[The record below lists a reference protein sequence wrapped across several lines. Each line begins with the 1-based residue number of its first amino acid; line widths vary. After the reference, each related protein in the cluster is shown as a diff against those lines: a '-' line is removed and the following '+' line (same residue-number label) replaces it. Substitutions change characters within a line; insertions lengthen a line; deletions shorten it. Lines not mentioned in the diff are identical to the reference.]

1 MPHFTDRLAEAVQ
14 RRGNPV
20 CVGLDPRYDQLP
32 AVLRTPE
39 QPDPIDRAEAYRAFC
54 QGIVDVV
61 APLVPVVKPQVA
73 FFEQLGPPGMQA
85 LAEIV
90 QYAAARGLL
99 VILDAK
105 RNDIG
110 STASAYADAW
120 LGSGRQSTFAGD
132 AMTVSPYLGADS
144 LEPFVQTAGERDAGV
159 FILVKTSNPGGGWLQ
174 DLVAAGQPVF
184 RHVGQMVESLA
195 EQSAGACGYGYV
207 GAVVGATHPQQL
219 AELRQ
224 AMPHT
229 WFLVPGYGSQG
240 GTAADVAA
248 AFDDRGFGAVVNN
261 SRGIIFAHDRPAYR
275 DKFAPGQWQ
284 DAVRA
289 ATLAMIDDLR
299 AGTPAGKLVPR

>member
-1 MPHFTDRLAEAVQ
+1 MDRLAEAVQ

-20 CVGLDPRYDQLP
+20 CVGLDPRYEQLP
-32 AVLRTPE
+32 AVLRTSEHAAPV
-39 QPDPIDRAEAYRAFC
+39 DRAEGYRAFC

-85 LAEIV
+85 LAEVV

-120 LGSGRQSTFAGD
+120 LGTGRRSTFAGD
-132 AMTVSPYLGADS
+132 ALTVSPYLGADS
-144 LEPFVQTAGERDAGV
+144 LEPFVQTAEERDAGV

-174 DLVAAGQPVF
+174 DLVAEGQAVF
-184 RHVGQMVESLA
+184 HHVGKMVDSLA

-240 GTAADVAA
+240 GTATDVAA

-261 SRGIIFAHDRPAYR
+261 SRGIIFAHDRPDYR
-275 DKFAPGQWQ
+275 DKFASGQWQ

-299 AGTPAGKLVPR
+299 AGTPAGKLMPR